1 MFNLPENCRSK
12 EKIYNHRHLSTFVSN
27 QGNEI
32 IEDILTT
39 IFHVYL
45 YKQTNIRL
53 SNNVI
58 CIFQIEEISSLAI
71 SIYRFKKLHFSNF
84 IAFPPITAIGRIS
97 EADDCND

>member
-58 CIFQIEEISSLAI
+58 YIFQIDEISSLAI